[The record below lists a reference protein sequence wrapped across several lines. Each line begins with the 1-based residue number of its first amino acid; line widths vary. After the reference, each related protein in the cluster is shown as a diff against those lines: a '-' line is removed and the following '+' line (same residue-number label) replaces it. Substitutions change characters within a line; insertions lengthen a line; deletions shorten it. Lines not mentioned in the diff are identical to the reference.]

1 MEENESIVLLPL
13 SAAALAMPPSLCESS
28 AREDVAFRVHDGG
41 SSVRMRDGRGKIEM
55 REWSFEILHYQ
66 LNKTNEQMR
75 KKMEEFKLIAW
86 F

>member
-1 MEENESIVLLPL
+1 
-13 SAAALAMPPSLCESS
+13 
-28 AREDVAFRVHDGG
+28 
-41 SSVRMRDGRGKIEM
+41 MRDGRGKIEM

-75 KKMEEFKLIAW
+75 KKMEEFKLFAW